1 MIKNTLNKIKTQK
14 YISIFSAILLFTTF
28 ITGLRY
34 YINQNIFKSF
44 NLGNLG
50 AFGTKLEVSVI
61 VLVFMGLGYLLG
73 FGLYIL
79 THKRTKQRT
88 LIILYSALSL
98 FAIIILLVQPYNLQL
113 MLPGVNQQNI
123 AMINCIAII
132 VFGGIEILLL
142 TWALNLHIFCL
153 FQNIT
158 HVDLI
163 YIACSVVVATL
174 ISLLCV
180 GYGVSFAICVAVYTS
195 MLLGVNI
202 IHSFT
207 VDKETITPIQC
218 KITNSMWIAHACLA
232 VLAIVLMLSGYFIV
246 EPMIAI

>member
-1 MIKNTLNKIKTQK
+1 MIKNTLNKIKTGK
-14 YISIFSAILLFTTF
+14 YISIISAILLFTTF

-73 FGLYIL
+73 FGLYII
-79 THKRTKQRT
+79 TRKRTKQRT
-88 LIILYSALSL
+88 LITLYSASSL

-113 MLPGVNQQNI
+113 MLPAVNQQNI

-132 VFGGIEILLL
+132 VFSGIEILLL
-142 TWALNLHIFCL
+142 SWALNLHIFSL
-153 FQNIT
+153 LQNIT
-158 HVDLI
+158 RVDLI
-163 YIACSVVVATL
+163 YIVCSVVVATL

-180 GYGVSFAICVAVYTS
+180 AYGVSLAICAAVYTS
-195 MLLGVNI
+195 ILLSVNI

-232 VLAIVLMLSGYFIV
+232 ILAIVLMLSGYFIV

>member
-1 MIKNTLNKIKTQK
+1 MIKNTLNKIKTRK

-79 THKRTKQRT
+79 TRKRTKQRT
-88 LIILYSALSL
+88 LITLYSALSL

-142 TWALNLHIFCL
+142 TWALNLHIFSL

-180 GYGVSFAICVAVYTS
+180 AYGVSFAICAAVYTS
-195 MLLGVNI
+195 ILLCVNI

-207 VDKETITPIQC
+207 VDKETVTPIQC

-246 EPMIAI
+246 EPLIAI